1 MIEEKSIAGE
11 FKQLSFLRSLIL
23 KTLVP
28 TLIVIFLVIGI
39 FGIYISTKTKENS
52 KEFLIQN
59 MLMPEFELLAKEKNN
74 DFERIKDLTEYTA
87 QKVEER
93 IAASKNRTNEEVE
106 ALFNRYV
113 SKKPDGSYRSNLDE
127 SRGRFQMAAFH
138 NNLED
143 INIREKGI
151 FVDAFLF
158 FNPFCESQMPFV
170 FTTYFATKN
179 SIWQYGFPD
188 WALTSAA
195 NETFDKYGWFYEADS
210 ENDPDRKQV
219 WTDMYFDEFQGQWEI
234 SSLMPIYDGKE
245 FLGIVGQD
253 FILQKIIEITKK
265 SNIGQTGI
273 LFFVD
278 NLGNIVAHPDTEF
291 LMGKKAK
298 NDERL
303 NLKMLPDSAL
313 IKVLQ
318 NVPNENG
325 FNFTEEK
332 NRRIVMYFP
341 LKSANWKM
349 IYEINEEDILRIVT
363 QTNTQYLTS
372 FVLFALFVIVLI
384 FLIINFMVIRPIRKL
399 TEVTNDISK
408 GNLNKKID
416 VKSKDEVGELASAF
430 NRMISDLKISRN
442 KLEDYTTNLEKRVK
456 SRTKQLDKKIKESE
470 KNRIA
475 TLNILED
482 VEETRRKLAK
492 TYRELKELDKIKV
505 EFMNMAAHEL
515 KTPLIPI
522 IGYLDMIIKG
532 EMGKITEKEKES
544 LLIAFRSAERLQRLI
559 SDILDISKLESDIMK
574 YNVETVD
581 LGTLINN
588 LVESMKPFANEKK
601 IKLISKIDKKLPLFK
616 GDMSKLTEVFENLI
630 NNAIKFTNKGE
641 VVVESKVN
649 EKNMIISVRDTG
661 IGMSKEFAKKK
672 VFEKF
677 QQENTTERRK
687 YGGTG
692 LGLAICKKIVEY
704 YKGKIWVKSE
714 LGKGSTF
721 YVSLP
726 IKK

>member
-1 MIEEKSIAGE
+1 
-11 FKQLSFLRSLIL
+11 
-23 KTLVP
+23 
-28 TLIVIFLVIGI
+28 
-39 FGIYISTKTKENS
+39 
-52 KEFLIQN
+52 
-59 MLMPEFELLAKEKNN
+59 
-74 DFERIKDLTEYTA
+74 
-87 QKVEER
+87 
-93 IAASKNRTNEEVE
+93 
-106 ALFNRYV
+106 
-113 SKKPDGSYRSNLDE
+113 
-127 SRGRFQMAAFH
+127 MAAFH